1 MGSITEF
8 FKEYGWLIIVLI
20 IIASAIVFLFT
31 GGFDASPLDSN
42 GDLSSDIVLSGV
54 VDANFTEEHKALAIN
69 QQSILNE
76 ILELNL
82 FSQCTIDTNSIRTV
96 EVPIDNA
103 GAFRRVSLITLIC
116 PELARQ

>member
-76 ILELNL
+76 IQKLNI
-82 FSQCTIDTNSIRTV
+82 FSQCVVDTDNIVTR
-96 EVPIDNA
+96 EIPIDEQ
-103 GAFRRVSLITLIC
+103 GGFRRVSVVPLIC
-116 PELARQ
+116 PELIS